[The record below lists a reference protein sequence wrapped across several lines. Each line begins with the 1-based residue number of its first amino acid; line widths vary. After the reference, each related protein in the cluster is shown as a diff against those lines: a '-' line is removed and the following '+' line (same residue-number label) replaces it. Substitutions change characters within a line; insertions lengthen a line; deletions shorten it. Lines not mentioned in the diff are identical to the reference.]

1 MEPTLALP
9 AAALHSAAPRALDAW
24 GLALTTSAPS
34 AVRAFE
40 RALLALLGHRADTVA
55 HLEAALD
62 ADPGLVL
69 AHVVRG
75 FALRLLAR
83 GDRLPAAREALA
95 KARRTLGTRGGTLRE
110 TLLTDAL
117 RAWLEGDVAGCI
129 GSLSRCSDTHPHCL
143 LSMKLHHALCFLH
156 GRGEL
161 MLRGLERALPR
172 LDGAVPGRGFALGCY
187 AFALEETGAYA
198 EAEHHARAAIAENEA
213 DAWAYHALLHVL
225 TMQDRTRAG
234 LELVRARGE
243 RFAGGNNFVA
253 HIAWHHAL
261 FAIAERELDE
271 AVCLYDG
278 ELARALG
285 PDYRDLANCASLLY
299 RLERAG
305 LDVGARWQALADLAE
320 PRTGDHQLAFA
331 DAHYLLALLRAGRRD
346 QAARFLQAMR
356 DSAAGRIDHDA
367 QVMRRA
373 GVPLAEGMF
382 ALFSGDAERALRK
395 LWPLG
400 CSALRLGG
408 SHAQR
413 ELFEQLAADAALR
426 AGRLSVADQLLANQL
441 ETRPGCAWAR
451 ARARELSAL
460 RAQAAATDRVGGRT
474 CGAPGGT

>member
-1 MEPTLALP
+1 MEPTLVLP
-9 AAALHSAAPRALDAW
+9 ADAFHSHAPRALDAW
-24 GLALTTSAPS
+24 GLAHTSSAPA
-34 AVRAFE
+34 AVQAFE
-40 RALLALLGHRADTVA
+40 RALLALLGHRADALA

-62 ADPGLVL
+62 ADQGLVL

-83 GDRLPAAREALA
+83 GDLLPAAREALA
-95 KARRTLGTRGGTLRE
+95 HARHGLSTRGGTLRE

-129 GSLSRCSDTHPHCL
+129 GSLSRTSDTHPHCL

-156 GRGEL
+156 GRSEL
-161 MLRGLERALPR
+161 MRRGLERVLAR
-172 LDGAVPGRGFALGCY
+172 LDAATPGRGFALGCY
-187 AFALEETGAYA
+187 AFALEESGAYP
-198 EAEHHARAAIAENEA
+198 EAERHAREAIAENEA

-271 AVCLYDG
+271 ALSLYDCHIACAIG
-278 ELARALG
+278 R
-285 PDYRDLANCASLLY
+285 DYRDLANCASLLY

-305 LDVGARWQALADLAE
+305 LNVGARWQALAELAE
-320 PRTGDHQLAFA
+320 PRTGDHHLAFA
-331 DAHYLLALLRAGRRD
+331 DAHYLLALLGAGRRD
-346 QAARFLQAMR
+346 QAARFLDAMR
-356 DSAAGRIDHDA
+356 DSAAARIDHDA
-367 QVMRRA
+367 QVMRRV

-426 AGRLSVADQLLANQL
+426 AGRLDVAEQLLANQL
-441 ETRPGCAWAR
+441 EARPGCAWAR
-451 ARARELSAL
+451 VRAGELSAL
-460 RAQAAATDRVGGRT
+460 RAGVAAATHG
-474 CGAPGGT
+474 

>member
-9 AAALHSAAPRALDAW
+9 AGALHSHAPRTLDAW
-24 GLALTTSAPS
+24 GLAHTTSTPA
-34 AVRAFE
+34 AVHAFE
-40 RALLALLGHRADTVA
+40 RALLALLGHRADTLA
-55 HLEAALD
+55 HLEAALG

-69 AHVVRG
+69 AHVVHG

-83 GDRLPAAREALA
+83 GDLLPAAREALA
-95 KARRTLGTRGGTLRE
+95 HARRGLSSRGGTLRE

-117 RAWLEGDVAGCI
+117 RAWLEGDVTGCI
-129 GSLSRCSDTHPHCL
+129 DSLSRASDTHPGCL

-156 GRGEL
+156 GRSEL
-161 MLRGLERALPR
+161 MRRGLERVFPR
-172 LDGAVPGRGFALGCY
+172 LDAAAPGRGFALGCY

-198 EAEHHARAAIAENEA
+198 EAEQHARDALAENEA
-213 DAWAYHALLHVL
+213 DVWAYHALLHVL

-234 LELVRARGE
+234 LELVRVRGE

-271 AVCLYDG
+271 ALSLYDC
-278 ELARALG
+278 ELTRTLG
-285 PDYRDLANCASLLY
+285 RDYRDLANCASLLY

-305 LDVGARWQALADLAE
+305 VNVGARWQALADLAE
-320 PRTGDHQLAFA
+320 PRSGDHHLAFA
-331 DAHYLLALLRAGRRD
+331 DAHYLLALLRADRRD

-400 CSALRLGG
+400 CNALRLGG

-413 ELFEQLAADAALR
+413 ELFEQLAADAALE
-426 AGRLSVADQLLANQL
+426 AGRLEVAEQLLANQL
-441 ETRPGCAWAR
+441 EARPRCAWAQ

-460 RAQAAATDRVGGRT
+460 RAEAAAATLG
-474 CGAPGGT
+474 